1 MSHHVQKKMLGYA
14 GEYLVAARLSLM
26 GYLVTITPKG
36 APEIDLLVYD
46 IERRKVAT
54 IQVKTI
60 RQNYVHLGV
69 KAKREEIDR
78 KLKDKIKDPYVIVH
92 IPSDWNSAKF
102 YIIPPKDLRELA
114 RKEYFEWLN
123 KPTHTKAR
131 EELEKTPQPLLVSI
145 RSLGS
150 FLEKWENIWT
160 YELKRKTVCCTFD
173 YSRRS
178 CCGIRASNLNLTEL
192 MEK

>member
-1 MSHHVQKKMLGYA
+1 MSYHVQKKMLGYA

-69 KAKREEIDR
+69 KARREEIDR
-78 KLKDKIKDPYVIVH
+78 KLGDKIKNPYVIVH
-92 IPSDWNSAKF
+92 ILSDWNNAKF
-102 YIIPPKDLRELA
+102 YIVPPKDLRELA
-114 RKEYFEWLN
+114 RKEYFEWLD
-123 KPTHTKAR
+123 KPTHRKPR

-145 RSLGS
+145 KSLESFFREVGKYMGS
-150 FLEKWENIWT
+150 M
-160 YELKRKTVCCTFD
+160 
-173 YSRRS
+173 S
-178 CCGIRASNLNLTEL
+178 
-192 MEK
+192 